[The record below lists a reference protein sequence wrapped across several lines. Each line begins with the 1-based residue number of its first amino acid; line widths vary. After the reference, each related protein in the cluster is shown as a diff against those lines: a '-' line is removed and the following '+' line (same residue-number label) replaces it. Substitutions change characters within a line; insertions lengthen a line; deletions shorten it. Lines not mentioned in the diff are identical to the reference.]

1 MPMAVI
7 WGEDDQV
14 IPVKHAE
21 HAAELAPDA
30 RVEVIPN
37 AGHFPHKDH
46 PQRFAKVVHEFIRT
60 TQPAAYS
67 RARFRSLLRAGRP
80 IETASPAAGTVRR
93 LHPPA

>member
-1 MPMAVI
+1 VI

-14 IPVKHAE
+14 IPVS
-21 HAAELAPDA
+21 HAAHAGDLAPDA

-46 PQRFAKVVHEFIRT
+46 PQRFAKVVNEFIRT

-80 IETASPAAGTVRR
+80 IERDQAATVTHIAPA
-93 LHPPA
+93 